1 MRKQPMRARLLLVLP
16 VSVFAS
22 ACNLLPDAYS
32 GCAKPQPYQSAEDSP
47 QLRVPAGAVAPDT
60 RNALRI
66 PTVTAP
72 RLPAREKRCLDHPPA
87 YETRP
92 APG

>member
-1 MRKQPMRARLLLVLP
+1 MRARLLLMLP
-16 VSVFAS
+16 VFVFAS

-32 GCAKPQPYQSAEDSP
+32 GCDKPQPYQSAEDSP
-47 QLRVPAGAVAPDT
+47 PLRVPAGAFAPDT

-66 PTVTAP
+66 PAVTAP
-72 RLPAREKRCLDHPPA
+72 RLPAQEKRCLDHPPS